1 MMGVR
6 ASHEPQ
12 ARRQTTIAEVH
23 PVTMSPLVL
32 CTIANSSLC
41 SASGTLNFAMVSSKS
56 FKKAAHSPSVILRCS
71 WDSRIPAGVCL
82 WATRGPAN
90 HLGHIVFEARRADPV
105 MRFANG
111 GVRIQDRVVHNPVNE
126 VIHYGG
132 NGINPAETVIEC
144 AHGGLRTHRSSP

>member
-32 CTIANSSLC
+32 CTMANSSLC